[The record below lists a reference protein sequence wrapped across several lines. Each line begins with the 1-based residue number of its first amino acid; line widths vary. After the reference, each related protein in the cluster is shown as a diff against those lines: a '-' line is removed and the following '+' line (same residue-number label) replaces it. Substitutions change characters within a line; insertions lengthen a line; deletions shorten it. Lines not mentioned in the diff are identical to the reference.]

1 MREYIIK
8 RILLVIPTLLGMA
21 AVVFFLIR
29 LIPGDAV
36 LLMMA
41 ESANVDQTQIELMRQ
56 QLGLDKPA
64 YLQFFIWLSGVLQG
78 DLGRSVWAEVPVSRE
93 IAQRLPITVQLM
105 LMALTISLLIAIP
118 VGMISAVKQD
128 TLTDSVLRFC
138 SILGLSVPNFWL
150 AIIVVVVPSI
160 LFLWTPQM
168 GYIPLTHDPLG
179 NLGQM
184 IFPAGVLGISLSASV
199 MRITRSALL
208 EVLRQDYIRTAWA
221 KGVAHRAVVLK
232 HALKNSMIPIAS
244 LVGIQMGFLLGGSV
258 LIEQIFA
265 LPGLGRLVLD
275 AIRQRDYP
283 LMQGAI
289 LFIALGYT
297 LINLAVDLFYSW
309 MDPRI
314 RYE

>member
-1 MREYIIK
+1 MREYMIK
-8 RILLVIPTLLGMA
+8 RLLLVIPTLLGMA

-41 ESANVDQTQIELMRQ
+41 ESANIEAGQIELMRQ

-64 YLQFFIWLSGVLQG
+64 YVQFFVWLAGVLQG
-78 DLGRSVWAEVPVSRE
+78 DLGQSVWAEVPVSQE
-93 IAQRLPITVQLM
+93 IAERLPITVQLM
-105 LMALTISLLIAIP
+105 LMALIISLLIAIP

-128 TLTDSVLRFC
+128 TLTDYVLRFC

-160 LFLWTPQM
+160 LFLWTPRM
-168 GYIPLTHDPLG
+168 GYIPLWQDPLG

-184 IFPAGVLGISLSASV
+184 IFPAAVLGTSLSASV

-221 KGVAHRAVVLK
+221 KGLAHRAVVLK
-232 HALKNSMIPIAS
+232 HALKNSMIPIAT

-258 LIEQIFA
+258 LIEQVFA

>member
-21 AVVFFLIR
+21 AGVFFLIR

-78 DLGRSVWAEVPVSRE
+78 DLGRSVWAEVPVSQE
-93 IAQRLPITVQLM
+93 IAQRLPITGQLM

-128 TLTDSVLRFC
+128 TLTDYVLRFC

-221 KGVAHRAVVLK
+221 KGLAHRAVVLK

>member
-1 MREYIIK
+1 
-8 RILLVIPTLLGMA
+8 
-21 AVVFFLIR
+21 
-29 LIPGDAV
+29 
-36 LLMMA
+36 
-41 ESANVDQTQIELMRQ
+41 
-56 QLGLDKPA
+56 
-64 YLQFFIWLSGVLQG
+64 
-78 DLGRSVWAEVPVSRE
+78 
-93 IAQRLPITVQLM
+93 
-105 LMALTISLLIAIP
+105 
-118 VGMISAVKQD
+118 
-128 TLTDSVLRFC
+128 
-138 SILGLSVPNFWL
+138 
-150 AIIVVVVPSI
+150 
-160 LFLWTPQM
+160 
-168 GYIPLTHDPLG
+168 
-179 NLGQM
+179 
-184 IFPAGVLGISLSASV
+184 

-221 KGVAHRAVVLK
+221 KGLAQRAIVVK

-258 LIEQIFA
+258 LIEQVFA

-309 MDPRI
+309 MDPHI

>member
-41 ESANVDQTQIELMRQ
+41 ESANVDQAQIELMRQ

-78 DLGRSVWAEVPVSRE
+78 DLGRSVWAEVPVSWE

-105 LMALTISLLIAIP
+105 LMALIISLLIAIP

-128 TLTDSVLRFC
+128 TLTDYVLRFC

-150 AIIVVVVPSI
+150 AIVVVVVPSI

-168 GYIPLTHDPLG
+168 GYIPLTQDPLA

-221 KGVAHRAVVLK
+221 KGLAHRAVVLK

-265 LPGLGRLVLD
+265 LPVLGRLVLD

>member
-1 MREYIIK
+1 
-8 RILLVIPTLLGMA
+8 
-21 AVVFFLIR
+21 
-29 LIPGDAV
+29 
-36 LLMMA
+36 
-41 ESANVDQTQIELMRQ
+41 
-56 QLGLDKPA
+56 
-64 YLQFFIWLSGVLQG
+64 
-78 DLGRSVWAEVPVSRE
+78 
-93 IAQRLPITVQLM
+93 
-105 LMALTISLLIAIP
+105 
-118 VGMISAVKQD
+118 
-128 TLTDSVLRFC
+128 
-138 SILGLSVPNFWL
+138 
-150 AIIVVVVPSI
+150 
-160 LFLWTPQM
+160 
-168 GYIPLTHDPLG
+168 
-179 NLGQM
+179 M
-184 IFPAGVLGISLSASV
+184 IFPAGVLGTSLSASV

-221 KGVAHRAVVLK
+221 KGLAQRAIVVK

-258 LIEQIFA
+258 LIEQVFA

>member
-1 MREYIIK
+1 
-8 RILLVIPTLLGMA
+8 
-21 AVVFFLIR
+21 
-29 LIPGDAV
+29 
-36 LLMMA
+36 
-41 ESANVDQTQIELMRQ
+41 
-56 QLGLDKPA
+56 
-64 YLQFFIWLSGVLQG
+64 
-78 DLGRSVWAEVPVSRE
+78 
-93 IAQRLPITVQLM
+93 M
-105 LMALTISLLIAIP
+105 LMALIISLLIAIP

-128 TLTDSVLRFC
+128 TLTDYVLRFC

-150 AIIVVVVPSI
+150 AIVVVVVPSI

-168 GYIPLTHDPLG
+168 GYIPLTQDPLA

-221 KGVAHRAVVLK
+221 KGLAHRAVVLK

-265 LPGLGRLVLD
+265 LPVLGRLVLD

>member
-8 RILLVIPTLLGMA
+8 RILLMIPTLLGMA

-78 DLGRSVWAEVPVSRE
+78 DLGRSVWAEVPVSWE

-105 LMALTISLLIAIP
+105 LMALITSLLIAIP

-128 TLTDSVLRFC
+128 TLTDYVLRFC

-150 AIIVVVVPSI
+150 AIVVVVVPSI

-168 GYIPLTHDPLG
+168 GYIPLTQDPFG

-184 IFPAGVLGISLSASV
+184 IFPAGVLGTSLSASV

-221 KGVAHRAVVLK
+221 KGLAHRAVVLK